1 MSKLAP
7 TLGHLYDS
15 PCLIRNAVDSILLWN
30 SVFVNTN
37 LVHPKSLNGYEWFS
51 HACCIRIRVHNLA
64 FCTLMFSY
72 SVWYFNDKLLYRFA
86 FCSLNNNRSDHFL
99 SHLVTSQVRFPVILF
114 CKNSRFFQW
123 PAAKQV
129 AEPQRISLFGARFHW
144 IYYASS
150 SISNLSIWSHL

>member
-15 PCLIRNAVDSILLWN
+15 PCLICNAVDSILLCI

-37 LVHPKSLNGYEWFS
+37 LVHEWFS
-51 HACCIRIRVHNLA
+51 HACCIRVHNLG

-72 SVWYFNDKLLYRFA
+72 SVWHFNDKLLYRFA

-99 SHLVTSQVRFPVILF
+99 SHLVTSQVRFSVILV
-114 CKNSRFFQW
+114 CKNSHFFQW
-123 PAAKQV
+123 PAAKLNYLLNLD
-129 AEPQRISLFGARFHW
+129 EIILFEARFHW

-150 SISNLSIWSHL
+150 SISNLWNWSAWEGWSEP